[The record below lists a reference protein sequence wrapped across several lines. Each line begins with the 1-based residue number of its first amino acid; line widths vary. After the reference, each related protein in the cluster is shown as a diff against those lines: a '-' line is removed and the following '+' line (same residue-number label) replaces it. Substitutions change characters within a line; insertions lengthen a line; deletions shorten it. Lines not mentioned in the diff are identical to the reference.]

1 MSLVKVKP
9 FDGHKHLLKDTRN
22 KAVINEDNKAFSDY
36 VQKRNRIEEEEAF
49 KYNMETKMVDVESDI
64 NNIKTD
70 LSDIK
75 NLLTALVNKE

>member
-9 FDGHKHLLKDTRN
+9 FDGHKHLFKDTRN

>member
-9 FDGHKHLLKDTRN
+9 FDGHEHLLKDTRN
-22 KAVINEDNKAFSDY
+22 KAVINEDNKAFSEY
-36 VQKRNRIEEEEAF
+36 ISKRNKIREEEAF
-49 KYNMETKMVDVESDI
+49 KYNMETKMQDVESDI

-75 NLLTALVNKE
+75 NLLTVLVNK

>member
-9 FDGHKHLLKDTRN
+9 FDGHEHLLKDTRN
-22 KAVINEDNKAFSDY
+22 KAVINEDNKSFTDY
-36 VQKRNRIEEEEAF
+36 IAKRDKAREEESF
-49 KYNMETKMVDVESDI
+49 KYNIETQMQDVESDI

-75 NLLTALVNKE
+75 NLLTALVNK